1 MCVCVCVCLVAGQN
15 QATCDGMDDMIERF
29 TAQLSCTKTP
39 ACNRADCTPTNVLL
53 TGYSLSIELLS
64 CRTPPGMI
72 LTLRCMCLLSIMM
85 NVLLG
90 VCIKTAKHPPLVY
103 CGLLIDYALIGRTL
117 SGEKK
122 PALPTATSLFCY
134 QSLLT
139 ASSRFYRIFRD
150 LSGFYFFEYR
160 LTGRETQKRKH
171 PLHRPLL
178 VDAQLLIQ
186 TTDDV
191 ASVG

>member
-1 MCVCVCVCLVAGQN
+1 MCVCVCVCVCLVAGQN

-72 LTLRCMCLLSIMM
+72 HTNYTVSVVLSIMM

-90 VCIKTAKHPPLVY
+90 VCIEVIHCACCINKTRINQPREPVPH
-103 CGLLIDYALIGRTL
+103 I
-117 SGEKK
+117 E
-122 PALPTATSLFCY
+122 LP
-134 QSLLT
+134 
-139 ASSRFYRIFRD
+139 
-150 LSGFYFFEYR
+150 FEYQYSP
-160 LTGRETQKRKH
+160 LHFTNYHH
-171 PLHRPLL
+171 PLCFRSVHKLHLRPLTSYPTVSYPWTPCPVL
-178 VDAQLLIQ
+178 HSPQVCTYLTVCSLII
-186 TTDDV
+186 
-191 ASVG
+191 